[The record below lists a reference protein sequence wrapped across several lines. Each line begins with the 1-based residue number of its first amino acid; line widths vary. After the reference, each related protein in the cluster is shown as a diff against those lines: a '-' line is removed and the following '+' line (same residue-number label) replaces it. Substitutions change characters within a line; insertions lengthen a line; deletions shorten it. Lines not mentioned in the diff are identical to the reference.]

1 VSWDGLQH
9 LDLSAADALY
19 FFLALVLLG
28 EPLFV
33 IISGLALVCFLFLDP
48 ATHRPLADKA
58 SSVILNFAT
67 LSEQPA
73 LIAIPLFTLAGTI
86 MTHGA
91 ISARLV
97 AVARALVGWLPGGL
111 GMACVVACTLFAA
124 ISGSSAV
131 TIIAVGGLIY
141 PALRKDRFSE
151 NFSLGLITSCG
162 AIGILIPPSLPLIV
176 YGVVASNAVADG
188 KLKPGIDQLFHA
200 GVIPSIL
207 SVLAL
212 CSYAATVA
220 LFQKIPAERFSL
232 REVGRKLKEGFWA
245 LLLIVI
251 LLGGIYGGIT
261 TATEASAV
269 ACIYALV
276 VELVIH
282 RELGLADLLRI
293 GKETVVLVGV
303 ILMIFV
309 SALAFKEYL
318 TVQKVPDR
326 AIERMQS
333 DRLIVKHGRF
343 SDAEFET
350 VDLPVFITGELPG
363 GGVRLQPFDASKPA
377 FDAAPAAIGELKTD
391 RTSTIVGHVREETPG
406 EIVIEPKDASDW
418 EAGAVRVP
426 KTAVVERTQP
436 WVHSKLGFLIVVNLL
451 LLVVG
456 SVMDIYSG
464 IVVIAPLIVPM
475 AVAYGVNLVHLGII
489 FVLNLELGLAHPPL
503 GINLF
508 IAQSYF
514 QKSILRVTVAAVPF
528 LLLLLGV
535 LAAVTYWEPLSLYL
549 VRGHGP

>member
-1 VSWDGLQH
+1 VSL
-9 LDLSAADALY
+9 DALH
-19 FFLALVLLG
+19 FSAVHALVLFLTLVALG

-33 IISGLALVCFLFLDP
+33 IIAALALFCFVFLDP
-48 ATHRPLADKA
+48 TNTRPLLDKMVE
-58 SSVILNFAT
+58 VILSFAT
-67 LSEQPA
+67 LSEQPP

-97 AVARALVGWLPGGL
+97 AVARAIVGFLPGGL

-131 TIIAVGGLIY
+131 TIIAVGGLVY
-141 PALRKDRFSE
+141 PALRKERFSE
-151 NFSLGLITSCG
+151 RFSLGLITSCG

-176 YGVVASNAVADG
+176 YGVVAANSVADG
-188 KLKPGIDQLFHA
+188 RLKPSIDQLFRA
-200 GVIPSIL
+200 GLIPSLL
-207 SVLAL
+207 SVGAL
-212 CSYAATVA
+212 CLYASLTAVR
-220 LFQKIPAERFSL
+220 QRIPAERFSL
-232 REVGRKLKEGFWA
+232 RELFRAIRHGFFA

-251 LLGGIYGGIT
+251 LLGGIYGGFT

-276 VELVIH
+276 VEVFIH
-282 RELGLADLLRI
+282 RELGLRDLLKVGREAI
-293 GKETVVLVGV
+293 VLTGV

-309 SALAFKEYL
+309 TALAFTNYL
-318 TVQKVPDR
+318 SLEKVADQATDAMQYARVTVR
-326 AIERMQS
+326 HE
-333 DRLIVKHGRF
+333 RF

-350 VDLPVFITGELPG
+350 VDAAVFVVADLPG
-363 GGVRLQPFDASKPA
+363 RGIRIRPFDASKPVR
-377 FDAAPAAIGELKTD
+377 DVPAAEIGKRAAAETQ
-391 RTSTIVGHVREETPG
+391 IVGRVREDGADLLVDVKDPNDWDGASTLRL
-406 EIVIEPKDASDW
+406 PKS
-418 EAGAVRVP
+418 
-426 KTAVVERTQP
+426 AVVARAEPLVESR
-436 WVHSKLGFLIVVNLL
+436 LGFLLVVNLL

-475 AVAYGVNLVHLGII
+475 AVAYHVSLVHLGII

-514 QKSILRVTVAAVPF
+514 RKSIGQVTLAAIPF

-535 LAAVTYWEPLSLYL
+535 LAAVTYWEPLSLWL
-549 VRGHGP
+549 VAHGGHP